1 LSAQLAHEIHNPL
14 AAMRGSAQLLAA
26 EAAEDGTSK
35 RLADILIRESDRLA
49 TLVQDFLHFARPPPP
64 VLRQCPLS
72 QLVTETADLL
82 RADPL
87 ASGVNIETTLS
98 DVPAS
103 VDPDQIRQVL
113 LNLLRNACEAV
124 GVGGTVRVNLE
135 KDGRGSRIRV
145 WDSAGSIPESH
156 LSCIFDPFFTTRE
169 TGTGLG
175 LSIAHSIVQ
184 AHGGMIRVTS
194 SPGSGTEFIVGLPGT
209 NGVSV
214 ESIGR

>member
-1 LSAQLAHEIHNPL
+1 
-14 AAMRGSAQLLAA
+14 
-26 EAAEDGTSK
+26 
-35 RLADILIRESDRLA
+35 
-49 TLVQDFLHFARPPPP
+49 
-64 VLRQCPLS
+64 
-72 QLVTETADLL
+72 LVTETADLL

-98 DVPAS
+98 DVPAT
-103 VDPDQIRQVL
+103 VDPGQIRQVL

-135 KDGRGSRIRV
+135 KDGRGSRICV

-194 SPGSGTEFIVGLPGT
+194 SPASGTEFIVGLPGT